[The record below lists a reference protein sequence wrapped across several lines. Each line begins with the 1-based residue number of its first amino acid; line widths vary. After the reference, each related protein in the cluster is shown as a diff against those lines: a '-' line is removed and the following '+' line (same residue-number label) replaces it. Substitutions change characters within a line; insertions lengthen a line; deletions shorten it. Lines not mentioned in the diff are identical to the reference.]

1 MAKKKKIEQPGIPEW
16 VLTYGDMMS
25 LLLCFF
31 ILLAAF
37 SELKKPDEFQKVI
50 DAIKIAFGA
59 EGGDSRII
67 NDLELQSFPFAETNG
82 IALKIEQ
89 QKSRSD
95 TNSKSTVGVDQTTS
109 TLFNGRK
116 WTIGKPLPFAGSE
129 HELTEDNKAIIR
141 ELIAPR
147 IRGSDKMF
155 LVLGHAWGADDQLDG
170 MDPMELSF
178 HRAMAVR
185 EFLIEE
191 CEVNRNMLAVWSAG
205 DTQPLDIES
214 QTAAGGTNR
223 RAEVF
228 MTDVAVSELRPDAAG
243 TGRAD

>member
-1 MAKKKKIEQPGIPEW
+1 MAKRKVEKPGIPEW

-67 NDLELQSFPFAETNG
+67 NDFDLQSYPWAEDRG
-82 IALKIEQ
+82 IAARIEQ
-89 QKSRSD
+89 QKSKSD
-95 TNSKSTVGVDQTTS
+95 TNDQSTVGIDQTTA

-116 WTIGKPLPFAGSE
+116 WTIGKPLPFAASKTD
-129 HELTEDNKAIIR
+129 LTDEGKEIIR

-155 LVLGHAWGADDQLDG
+155 LILGHAWGADDRLEG
-170 MDPMELSF
+170 MEFMELSYT
-178 HRAMAVR
+178 RAMTVWR
-185 EFLIEE
+185 FLIDE
-191 CEVNRNMLAVWSAG
+191 CEVDRNKLGVWVAG
-205 DTQPLDIES
+205 DAQPLD
-214 QTAAGGTNR
+214 TAAQSSIGMTNR
-223 RAEVF
+223 RVEVF

-243 TGRAD
+243 TGRTR